1 MRRSIAALCLVAVAL
16 SPACSSTSTK
26 PPNSLFD
33 AAGYHVRGGKVYY
46 LSAFPGK
53 ASEIAGAD
61 AASFKEFDTTY
72 AKDRSNA
79 YFDGQPIPGAD
90 ATSFD
95 VLNRGGFAK
104 DRSHVYQLDRPISDD
119 PGHFELIDGGLSK
132 DRAAV
137 YWTDGRVLSDDPVH
151 FAIVSNSDHYL
162 FTKDSRTVQ
171 VNGSAIPDADP
182 ATFHVLR
189 GAYAQDAR
197 RIFYFTDPIVD
208 ADAASFR
215 PLDGPYA
222 GDARR
227 VYWMGKAID
236 GADPAAF
243 RVLNAAFECSADAE
257 RAYYR
262 QTVIAG
268 ADPQRFPPG
277 RAVTNCT
284 ETSVSFTD

>member
-16 SPACSSTSTK
+16 SPACSSTK

-33 AAGYHVRGGKVYY
+33 TAGYHVRGGKVYY

-61 AASFKEFDTTY
+61 AASFTEFDTTY

-119 PGHFELIDGGLSK
+119 PGHFEFIDGGLSK
-132 DRAAV
+132 DRAAI
-137 YWTDGRVLSDDPVH
+137 YWTDGGVLSDDPVH
-151 FAIVSNSDHYL
+151 FAILSNSDHYL

-171 VNGSAIPDADP
+171 VNGIAIPMLIRRHSTCCGAPMPRMRGGSSISPNRSSMRMRRRSVRSTARMP
-182 ATFHVLR
+182 ATPV
-189 GAYAQDAR
+189 GCTGWAR
-197 RIFYFTDPIVD
+197 RSTVPT
-208 ADAASFR
+208 R
-215 PLDGPYA
+215 P
-222 GDARR
+222 R
-227 VYWMGKAID
+227 
-236 GADPAAF
+236 
-243 RVLNAAFECSADAE
+243 SA
-257 RAYYR
+257 
-262 QTVIAG
+262 
-268 ADPQRFPPG
+268 
-277 RAVTNCT
+277 C
-284 ETSVSFTD
+284 